1 METVMQNQEVLV
13 VVEIRSVKDAEA
25 MKTYQMGARQQIGAY
40 GATVIARGGSTL
52 EGAPAF
58 GPLMVQRWPSEQAF
72 RTWQDSDDYRPLRAL
87 RQSCADLRIA
97 VIPLV

>member
-1 METVMQNQEVLV
+1 MQDSEVLV
-13 VVEIRSVKDAEA
+13 VVEVRSVTDPEA
-25 MKTYQMGARQQIGAY
+25 MKTYQNGARQQIGAY
-40 GATVIARGGSTL
+40 GASVIARGGSTL

-72 RTWQDSDDYRPLRAL
+72 RSWQDSEEYRPLRAV
-87 RQSCADLRIA
+87 RESCADLRIA